1 MSDCSAIA
9 RSAIAR
15 THASFISSLIV
26 VAPTSSAPRKMNGKH
41 STLLTWFGKSERPVA
56 MTASGRAAFA
66 TSGMISGSGLASA
79 RISGVFAICVS
90 HSGFSTRAA
99 DRPRKMSAPGRMS
112 ASVRAS
118 VCCA

>member
-9 RSAIAR
+9 RSASAR
-15 THASFISSLIV
+15 TDASFIASFTV

-66 TSGMISGSGLASA
+66 RSGMISGSGLASA
-79 RISGVFAICVS
+79 RISGFAAICGS
-90 HSGFSTRAA
+90 HSGFSTLPAES
-99 DRPRKMSAPGRMS
+99 PRKMSAPERIS
-112 ASVRAS
+112 ASLRAS
-118 VCCA
+118 VGCA